1 MPVTINGDGSIT
13 GLSVGGLGNGG
24 IVDADSLA
32 ANAVTDAKI
41 SAMAASKLT
50 GALPAISGAALTGM
64 ASGGITD
71 FDEWYQGNQPSG
83 NQQPITSWTRSNAA
97 DTRHGVK
104 GGTMSHSSGIWTF
117 PSTGYWFISFTGWTF
132 LQYQGN
138 RYVQFRIL
146 TTSNNSSY
154 AEQAANGHSHR
165 NWSGTDNGATYHSSH
180 CQTIFDVQDVTTHK
194 CRFDVVVANGS
205 SAAMGGRNFTSFT
218 VMKLGET

>member
-13 GLSVGGLGNGG
+13 GLSVGGLPNGS
-24 IVDADSLA
+24 VNADTIA

-41 SAMAASKLT
+41 SALSASKLT
-50 GALPAISGAALTGM
+50 GALPSISGAALTGM
-64 ASGGITD
+64 ASGGLTD
-71 FDEWYQGNQPSG
+71 FDEWYQPNQPSG
-83 NQQPITSWTRSNAA
+83 NQQPITSWTQSNAA
-97 DTRHGVK
+97 DSRHGIK
-104 GGTMSHSSGIWTF
+104 GGVMSHSSGIWTF

-132 LQYQGN
+132 LQNAAN
-138 RYVQFRIL
+138 RYAQFRIM

-154 AEQAANGHSHR
+154 AEQASNGHCHR

-180 CQTIFDVQDVTTHK
+180 SQTIFDVQDTSNYKV
-194 CRFDVVVANGS
+194 RFDVLVANGS